1 MRLQA
6 VPLVEKV
13 LTLYFIQTQNERTA
27 RTEVADAPGGSEPIE
42 EGGLFLLSLHVFH
55 SISVLCFWQCF
66 TLTNRS

>member
-42 EGGLFLLSLHVFH
+42 EGGLFLLSLPMYSILFLCCVFGNALH
-55 SISVLCFWQCF
+55 
-66 TLTNRS
+66 